1 MNPLTLSFKD
11 EIPLKLPALMIGN
24 DNIERKSSKIILGVL
39 MGKHLSWVNRVRIV
53 EFEIAKNTGLHYHL
67 SQILSENFFETVCF
81 SYIYYYLNYAN
92 IGWVST
98 YPTKLK
104 RVYLKQKHAVRIV
117 FNKDKLTHS
126 KPHFENLNELNIYE
140 IKI

>member
-1 MNPLTLSFKD
+1 
-11 EIPLKLPALMIGN
+11 MIGN
-24 DNIERKSSKIILGVL
+24 DNIERKSSKITLGVL

-53 EFEIAKNTGLHYHL
+53 EFEIVKNTGLHYHL
-67 SQILSENFFETVCF
+67 SQILSENYFETVCF